1 MQAIYLPGSAKLPE
15 EYDGAE
21 LQGPL
26 APISEMIG
34 LMKWFRRE
42 TGPGRRAQPG
52 LQGSSSLSR
61 QIAAA
66 AVAIVAVAIVL
77 IVMAIASY
85 NDNRTRADLDQKV
98 SALTLM
104 VVNAA
109 PSLIL
114 SRDTNTLGYIL
125 ASLQRDPDFDAG
137 MVGDDLAALAT
148 AGRSEEARLSLTPRW
163 LTGVIGAE
171 PWKAL
176 DDRNEIDIETDR
188 SVTKIHVVRVGSQQK
203 KIGYVAIRFDKTRL
217 VARASWEQFVT
228 ISLGLLILVVLGP
241 VLWFSLSRTMRP
253 LRSMTK
259 AIVSISDGKLDTP
272 IDALER
278 KDEIGSIARALGVLK
293 VRLAERTTLEAKQS
307 ASEVER
313 RARQQAVDLAIT
325 SFRGEVGLA
334 LEAFK
339 SNAER
344 MRVASD
350 GLARVAAESSER
362 AARAA
367 DNAHGASGNV
377 ESAAQAAEEMG
388 AAIREVEFQV
398 RRVRTEIVEAASV
411 SRDTAG
417 SVSDLD
423 ATARAIGEVVN
434 LIRDIAA
441 QTNLLALNA
450 TIEAARAGEA
460 GRGFAVVANEVKSL
474 AAQTADATDRIVS
487 QVAAIQGATGQV
499 VEAIQNIAERM
510 NAIEKFANAV
520 AVSIEQQAIAT
531 GEIASGVAMASS
543 SALSVSSDLSVLADS
558 VEETGRSAEQV
569 RGSAGEVTAQAQR
582 LDSTVEQFL
591 RNVAA

>member
-1 MQAIYLPGSAKLPE
+1 MQTGVRGS
-15 EYDGAE
+15 
-21 LQGPL
+21 
-26 APISEMIG
+26 
-34 LMKWFRRE
+34 R
-42 TGPGRRAQPG
+42 
-52 LQGSSSLSR
+52 SLSR

-66 AVAIVAVAIVL
+66 AVAIVAIAIVL
-77 IVMAIASY
+77 VVMAIARY
-85 NDNRTRADLDQKV
+85 NDARTRGDLDQKAI
-98 SALTLM
+98 ALTQM

-114 SRDTNTLGYIL
+114 SRDTTTLGYIL

-137 MVGDDLAALAT
+137 IVADDIVALAS
-148 AGRSEEARLSLTPRW
+148 AGRNEEARLSLTPRV
-163 LTGVIGAE
+163 LTQLLGEE
-171 PWKAL
+171 PWTAL
-176 DDRNEIDIETDR
+176 AQRDSIALEDGVFI
-188 SVTKIHVVRVGSQQK
+188 TKIQAVRVGK
-203 KIGYVAIRFDKTRL
+203 LIGYVAIRFDKTRL
-217 VARASWEQFVT
+217 VARAAWEQFVT
-228 ISLGLLILVVLGP
+228 IGLGLLILIVLGP
-241 VLWFSLSRTMRP
+241 LLWISLSRTMRP

-278 KDEIGSIARALGVLK
+278 RDEIGAIARALGVLK
-293 VRLAERTTLEAKQS
+293 VRLAERATLEARQS

-313 RARQQAVDLAIT
+313 RTRQQGVDTAIT
-325 SFRGEVGLA
+325 SFRNEVGLA

-344 MRVASD
+344 MREASD

-377 ESAAQAAEEMG
+377 ENAAQAAEEMG

-398 RRVRTEIVEAASV
+398 RRVRTEIVEAASA

-417 SVSDLD
+417 SVRELD
-423 ATARAIGEVVN
+423 ETARAIGEVVN

-460 GRGFAVVANEVKSL
+460 GRGFAVVASEVKSL
-474 AAQTADATDRIVS
+474 AAQTADATDRIVA

-499 VEAIQNIAERM
+499 VGAIQNIAERM
-510 NAIEKFANAV
+510 NAIETFANSV
-520 AVSIEQQAIAT
+520 ATSIEQQAIAT

-543 SALSVSSDLSVLADS
+543 SSLSVSSDLSVLADS

-569 RGSAGEVTAQAQR
+569 RGAAGEVAAQAQR
-582 LDSTVEQFL
+582 LDFDRRPVPAQRRRLSGAKKRGREAPSVRCAVAGSGLGSGVVTL
-591 RNVAA
+591 RDIFPVH

>member
-1 MQAIYLPGSAKLPE
+1 
-15 EYDGAE
+15 
-21 LQGPL
+21 
-26 APISEMIG
+26 
-34 LMKWFRRE
+34 MKVFRRAAGAGE
-42 TGPGRRAQPG
+42 PAQPG
-52 LQGSSSLSR
+52 RQALGSLSR
-61 QIAAA
+61 QIATA
-66 AVAIVAVAIVL
+66 AVAIVAVAIVFVVL
-77 IVMAIASY
+77 AIARY
-85 NDNRTRADLDQKV
+85 NDARTRADLDQKV
-98 SALTLM
+98 TALTLM

-114 SRDTNTLGYIL
+114 SRDNNTLGSIL

-137 MVGDDLAALAT
+137 IVGDDMAALAS
-148 AGRSEEARLSLTPRW
+148 AGRTVEARLSLTPRW
-163 LTGVIGAE
+163 LAERLGEE

-176 DDRNEIDIETDR
+176 QARTEIEVEDD
-188 SVTKIHVVRVGSQQK
+188 VYLTKIHAVSVGSQQK
-203 KIGYVAIRFDKTRL
+203 QIGYVALRFDKTRL
-217 VARASWEQFVT
+217 VARAAWEQFVT
-228 ISLGLLILVVLGP
+228 IGLGLLILLVLGP
-241 VLWFSLSRTMRP
+241 LLWLSLSRAMRP

-259 AIVSISDGKLDTP
+259 AIVSISDGNLSTP
-272 IDALER
+272 IDALGR
-278 KDEIGSIARALGVLK
+278 RDEIGAIARALGVLK
-293 VRLAERTTLEAKQS
+293 LRLAERATLEEQQS
-307 ASEVER
+307 VAEVER
-313 RARQQAVDLAIT
+313 RSRQQGVDHAIT
-325 SFRGEVGLA
+325 SFRSEVGLA

-344 MRVASD
+344 MREASD
-350 GLARVAAESSER
+350 GLARVAAESSGR

-417 SVSDLD
+417 SVQALD
-423 ATARAIGEVVN
+423 ETARAIGEVVN

-460 GRGFAVVANEVKSL
+460 GRGFAVVASEVKSL
-474 AAQTADATDRIVS
+474 AAQTADATDRIVA

-499 VEAIQNIAERM
+499 VGAIQNIAERM
-510 NAIEKFANAV
+510 NAIEKFANSV
-520 AVSIEQQAIAT
+520 ATSIEQQAIAT
-531 GEIASGVAMASS
+531 GEIASGVAMAST

-569 RGSAGEVTAQAQR
+569 RGAAGEVADQAQR
-582 LDSTVEQFL
+582 LDSTVDQFL

>member
-1 MQAIYLPGSAKLPE
+1 
-15 EYDGAE
+15 
-21 LQGPL
+21 
-26 APISEMIG
+26 
-34 LMKWFRRE
+34 MKVFRRA
-42 TGPGRRAQPG
+42 TGAGEPVQPG
-52 LQGSSSLSR
+52 GQGLGSLSR

-66 AVAIVAVAIVL
+66 AVAIVAVAILFV
-77 IVMAIASY
+77 VMAIARY
-85 NDNRTRADLDQKV
+85 NDSRTRADLDQKV
-98 SALTLM
+98 TALTLM

-114 SRDTNTLGYIL
+114 SRDNSTLGYIL

-137 MVGDDLAALAT
+137 MVGDDVAGLAS
-148 AGRSEEARLSLTPRW
+148 AGRTVEARLSLTPRW
-163 LTGVIGAE
+163 LTKVIGEE
-171 PWKAL
+171 PWKAVQQ
-176 DDRNEIDIETDR
+176 RTEIDVEDD
-188 SVTKIHVVRVGSQQK
+188 VYLTKIHAVRVGTQNSQ
-203 KIGYVAIRFDKTRL
+203 IGYVALRFDKTRL
-217 VARASWEQFVT
+217 VARAAWEQFVT
-228 ISLGLLILVVLGP
+228 IGLGLLILLVLGP
-241 VLWFSLSRTMRP
+241 LLWLSLSRAMRP

-259 AIVSISDGKLDTP
+259 AIVSISDGNLSTQ
-272 IDALER
+272 IDAIGR
-278 KDEIGSIARALGVLK
+278 RDEIGAIARALSVLK
-293 VRLAERTTLEAKQS
+293 IRLAERATLEEKQS
-307 ASEVER
+307 AAEVER
-313 RARQQAVDLAIT
+313 RSRQQGVDHAIT
-325 SFRGEVGLA
+325 SFRTEVGLA

-344 MRVASD
+344 MREASD

-377 ESAAQAAEEMG
+377 ENAAQAAEEMG

-417 SVSDLD
+417 SVQALD
-423 ATARAIGEVVN
+423 ETARAIGEVVN

-460 GRGFAVVANEVKSL
+460 GRGFAVVASEVKSL
-474 AAQTADATDRIVS
+474 AAQTADATDRIVA

-499 VEAIQNIAERM
+499 VSAIQNIAERM
-510 NAIEKFANAV
+510 NAIEKFANSV
-520 AVSIEQQAIAT
+520 ATSIEQQAIAT
-531 GEIASGVAMASS
+531 GEIASGVAMAST

-569 RGSAGEVTAQAQR
+569 RGAAGEVADQAQR
-582 LDSTVEQFL
+582 LDSTVDQFL

>member
-1 MQAIYLPGSAKLPE
+1 
-15 EYDGAE
+15 
-21 LQGPL
+21 
-26 APISEMIG
+26 
-34 LMKWFRRE
+34 MKVFRRAAGAGE
-42 TGPGRRAQPG
+42 PAQPG
-52 LQGSSSLSR
+52 RQALGSLSR
-61 QIAAA
+61 QIATA
-66 AVAIVAVAIVL
+66 AVAIVAVAIVFVVL
-77 IVMAIASY
+77 AIARY
-85 NDNRTRADLDQKV
+85 NDARTRADLDQKV
-98 SALTLM
+98 MALTLM

-114 SRDTNTLGYIL
+114 SRDNNTLGSIL

-137 MVGDDLAALAT
+137 IVADDVAGLAS
-148 AGRSEEARLSLTPRW
+148 AGRTVEARLSLTPRW
-163 LTGVIGAE
+163 LAEQIGEE

-176 DDRNEIDIETDR
+176 QTRNEIDIEDNVY
-188 SVTKIHVVRVGSQQK
+188 VTKIHAVRVGSQQK
-203 KIGYVAIRFDKTRL
+203 QIGYVALRFDKTRL
-217 VARASWEQFVT
+217 VARAAWEQFVT
-228 ISLGLLILVVLGP
+228 IGLGLLILLVLGP
-241 VLWFSLSRTMRP
+241 LLWLSLSRAMRP

-259 AIVSISDGKLDTP
+259 AIVSISDGNLSTP
-272 IDALER
+272 IDALGR
-278 KDEIGSIARALGVLK
+278 RDEIGAIARALGVLK
-293 VRLAERTTLEAKQS
+293 IRLAERATLEEQQS
-307 ASEVER
+307 VAEVER
-313 RARQQAVDLAIT
+313 RSRQQGVDHAIT
-325 SFRGEVGLA
+325 SFRSEVGLA

-344 MRVASD
+344 MREASD
-350 GLARVAAESSER
+350 GLARVAAESSGR

-417 SVSDLD
+417 SVQALD
-423 ATARAIGEVVN
+423 ETARAIGEVVN

-460 GRGFAVVANEVKSL
+460 GRGFAVVASEVKSL
-474 AAQTADATDRIVS
+474 AAQTADATDRIVA

-499 VEAIQNIAERM
+499 VGAIQNIAERM
-510 NAIEKFANAV
+510 NAIEKFANSV
-520 AVSIEQQAIAT
+520 ATSIEQQAIAT
-531 GEIASGVAMASS
+531 GEIASGVAMAST

-569 RGSAGEVTAQAQR
+569 RGAAGEVADQAQR
-582 LDSTVEQFL
+582 LDSTVDQFL

>member
-1 MQAIYLPGSAKLPE
+1 
-15 EYDGAE
+15 
-21 LQGPL
+21 
-26 APISEMIG
+26 MIG

-42 TGPGRRAQPG
+42 TGPGRQAQPG

-77 IVMAIASY
+77 VVLAIARY
-85 NDNRTRADLDQKV
+85 NDSRTRADLEQKV

-114 SRDTNTLGYIL
+114 SRDTNTLGYNL
-125 ASLQRDPDFDAG
+125 NSLKRDPDFEAG
-137 MVGDDLAALAT
+137 MVGDDLAALAS

-163 LTGVIGAE
+163 LTSIIGSE

-176 DDRNEIDIETDR
+176 DDRDEIEIETGD
-188 SVTKIHVVRVGSQQK
+188 SITTIHAVRVGSQQK

-217 VARASWEQFVT
+217 LARAAWEQFVT
-228 ISLGLLILVVLGP
+228 IGLGLLILVVLGP
-241 VLWFSLSRTMRP
+241 LLWFSLSRTMRP
-253 LRSMTK
+253 LRNMTK

-272 IDALER
+272 IEALER

-313 RARQQAVDLAIT
+313 RARQQAVDMAIT

-344 MRVASD
+344 MREASD

-398 RRVRTEIVEAASV
+398 RRVRTEIVEAASA